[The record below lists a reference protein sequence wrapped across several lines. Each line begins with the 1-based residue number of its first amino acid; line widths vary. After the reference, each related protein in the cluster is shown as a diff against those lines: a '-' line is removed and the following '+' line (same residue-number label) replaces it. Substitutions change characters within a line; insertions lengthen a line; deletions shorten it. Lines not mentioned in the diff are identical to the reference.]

1 MLGKETSSFKDT
13 TTEYEN
19 LDSAANH
26 AKRKMSSG
34 YLNNFIYLAFVPA
47 DYVFLEQTFKKA

>member
-19 LDSAANH
+19 LDSVANH
-26 AKRKMSSG
+26 AKRKMPSG
-34 YLNNFIYLAFVPA
+34 SLNNFIYLAFVPS